1 MTVETVKANGI
12 EIAYETFGDPGARP
26 LLLVMGLGAQMLVW
40 HDDLCSAFVDRG
52 FHVIRYDNRDVG
64 LSTHLHDAPAPDV
77 MAALAGDHSSASYTL
92 DDMADDAIG
101 LLDELS
107 IRSAH
112 VVGASMGGMIAQTI
126 AIRHADRVRSLTS
139 IMSTP
144 APGVGAAT
152 PEASAAL
159 LAPPATNREAAI
171 ERALAASKVIG
182 SPGYPADE
190 EWMKWATGEAYDR
203 GFDPAGVARQ
213 LVAIQA
219 SGDRRPGLAQVQ
231 VPTLV
236 IHGADDPLV
245 QLEGGE
251 ATARAVPDA
260 ELLVIPG
267 MGHSLPRQVWPQIV
281 DAIVRTADA
290 AE

>member
-1 MTVETVKANGI
+1 MAVETVKANGI
-12 EIAYETFGDPGARP
+12 EIAYETFGDPAARP
-26 LLLVMGLGAQMLVW
+26 MLLVMGLGAQMIVW
-40 HDDLCSAFVDRG
+40 HDEFCAGLVDRG

-64 LSTHLHDAPAPDV
+64 LSTHLHDAPEPDV
-77 MAALAGDHSSASYTL
+77 MAALAGNPSSASYTL
-92 DDMADDAIG
+92 DDMADDAAG
-101 LLDELS
+101 LLDELGV
-107 IRSAH
+107 RSAH

-126 AIRHADRVRSLTS
+126 AIRHPDRVRSLIS

-144 APGVGAAT
+144 APGVGAPT

-159 LAPPATNREAAI
+159 LAAPATNREEAI

-182 SPGYPADE
+182 SPGFPADE
-190 EWMKWATGEAYDR
+190 EWTAWATGEAYDR

-219 SGDRRPGLAQVQ
+219 SGDRRPGLAGLTM
-231 VPTLV
+231 PTLV

-245 QLEGGE
+245 QLAGGQ
-251 ATARAVPDA
+251 ATAEAVPGA

-267 MGHSLPRQVWPQIV
+267 MGHSLPRQVWPQIT
-281 DAIVRTADA
+281 DAIVRTADRG
-290 AE
+290 E

>member
-40 HDDLCSAFVDRG
+40 HDDLCGAFVDRG

-64 LSTHLHDAPAPDV
+64 LSTHLHDAPTPDV
-77 MAALAGDHSSASYTL
+77 AAALAGDHSSAAYTL
-92 DDMADDAIG
+92 DDMADDAAG
-101 LLDELS
+101 LLDELG

-144 APGVGAAT
+144 APGLGAPT

-159 LAPPATNREAAI
+159 LAAPATNREEAI

-190 EWMKWATGEAYDR
+190 EWTAWATGEAYDR

-219 SGDRRPGLAQVQ
+219 SGDRRPGLAQVK

-245 QLEGGE
+245 QLAGGE
-251 ATARAVPDA
+251 ATAQAVPGS